1 MPPGDQVWYVM
12 AGDTYHGPYTVQELW
27 HWFEAGRLSLD
38 QMCIR
43 DGSEGTF
50 PLRQVLYQPVVAPI
64 DPGRPRVAPAIDGA
78 AQPSKQPVADA
89 ASLLSG
95 SAPTPVD
102 RGVRMLRSAVWL
114 AAISVFGVVAAY
126 GILKWT
132 MARRDDQRAGRRV
145 VQRAPRERPAEAV
158 SPAELD
164 RALRTEVSALLRDAE
179 TALNEGRFIEA
190 RRNWENVIEKCG
202 NRSAFSS
209 ELNAAKRWI
218 EWLDLT
224 QHPEQRFV
232 IEGSAV
238 GPTTMIRIFD
248 RRDQTDYRVRP
259 GELFLEY
266 RLDRYDADTNT
277 AEISAGGQTFVIE
290 GKPRF

>member
-1 MPPGDQVWYVM
+1 MPSGDQVWYVM
-12 AGDTYHGPYTVQELW
+12 GGDTYHGPYTVQELW

-38 QMCIR
+38 QVCIR
-43 DGSEGTF
+43 EGSDDKLS
-50 PLRQVLYQPVVAPI
+50 LRQVLYQPVVAQI
-64 DPGRPRVAPAIDGA
+64 DPVRPRAVPAVDGTF
-78 AQPSKQPVADA
+78 QSTKQPVSDP

-95 SAPTPVD
+95 SAPTPLD

-126 GILKWT
+126 GIVKWT
-132 MARRDDQRAGRRV
+132 VARRDDQRAGKRV
-145 VQRAPRERPAEAV
+145 VQRAPRERPADAV
-158 SPAELD
+158 NPAELD
-164 RALRTEVSALLRDAE
+164 RALRTEVTAMLRDAE

-209 ELNAAKRWI
+209 EVNAAKRWI

-224 QHPEQRFV
+224 QHPEQRFM
-232 IEGSAV
+232 IQGSTV
-238 GPTTMIRIFD
+238 GATTMIRIFD

-290 GKPRF
+290 GKPRS